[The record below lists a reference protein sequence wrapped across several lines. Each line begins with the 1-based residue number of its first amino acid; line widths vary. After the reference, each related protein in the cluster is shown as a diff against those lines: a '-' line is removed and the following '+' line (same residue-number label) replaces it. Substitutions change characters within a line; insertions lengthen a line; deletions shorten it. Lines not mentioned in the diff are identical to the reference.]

1 MRCFVHHCVRI
12 EAAEQPLDPIQRHLC
27 EQHVGAARKILRERP
42 ATGRAELLAELDRV
56 RVRA

>member
-1 MRCFVHHCVRI
+1 MRCHVHRCARV

-27 EQHVGAARKILRERP
+27 EQHVAAARRILRERP
-42 ATGRAELLAELDRV
+42 ATGRAELLAELDHW